1 MKLDFAD
8 YHGPTGAYV
17 ATDRG
22 LLPLTSPD
30 GMAAL
35 MDSQEQQARRP
46 RGPGERGGLAGP
58 EMRSRDLGR
67 RSPPGRGDA
76 PS

>member
-1 MKLDFAD
+1 MKLDFVD

-35 MDSQEQQARRP
+35 MDSAMLVSLGHTEKAAEYQRLIEKRRP
-46 RGPGERGGLAGP
+46 LAAAGG
-58 EMRSRDLGR
+58 RH
-67 RSPPGRGDA
+67 
-76 PS
+76 